1 MLKAVVFDV
10 DGVMINSFA
19 ANLKFFQNLAVATGY
34 TPITE
39 DQYKSLFH
47 LTMLD
52 VVKIFAVGATEER
65 IREIWEIGRTQRD
78 KLYPVAL
85 LKYPETLEET
95 VRELSKNYQLG
106 IVTSRVR
113 GSVFIFSQLKDL
125 ENYFSTVVYFEDT
138 EKHKPDP
145 EPLLFCAKEMS
156 VTPSEMVYIGDAATD
171 IQAAR
176 AADMKIIEYSSN
188 TNTIADRI
196 TSDFSQIPQ
205 IIQDIAGTE

>member
-34 TPITE
+34 TPFTK

-52 VVKIFAVGATEER
+52 VIKIFAVGATEER
-65 IREIWEIGRTQRD
+65 IQEMWEIGRTQRD
-78 KLYPVAL
+78 KLYPVDL
-85 LKYPETLEET
+85 LKYPEGLEET
-95 VRELSKNYQLG
+95 IQKLSKNYQLG

-113 GSVFIFSQLKDL
+113 GSVFAFPQLKRI
-125 ENYFSTVVYFEDT
+125 ESYFSAVVYFEDT

-145 EPLLFCAKEMS
+145 EPLLFCANKMS
-156 VTPSEMVYIGDAATD
+156 VDPSEMVYIGDAATD

-176 AADMKIIEYSSN
+176 AAGTKVIEYSSN
-188 TNTIADRI
+188 SDTTADAI
-196 TSDFSQIPQ
+196 TSNFYKLPELVKNLS
-205 IIQDIAGTE
+205 